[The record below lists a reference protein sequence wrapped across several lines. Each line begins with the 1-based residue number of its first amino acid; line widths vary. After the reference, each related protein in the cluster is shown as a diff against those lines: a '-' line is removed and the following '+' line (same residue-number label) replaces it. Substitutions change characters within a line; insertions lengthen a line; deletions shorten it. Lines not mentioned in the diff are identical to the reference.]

1 MDSPSSSNEE
11 WFSRCI
17 ARLLELRPP
26 LTEQEAAEV
35 AQVAFDSASDLEP
48 EDAAA
53 VFGEILNARVPVHDL
68 KRWMTKK
75 ESPLK
80 AGR

>member
-1 MDSPSSSNEE
+1 MDSLSSSNEE
-11 WFSRCI
+11 WFSRCTT
-17 ARLLELRPP
+17 RLRELRPS
-26 LTEQEAAEV
+26 LTEQDAAEV
-35 AQVAFDSASDLEP
+35 SQVAFDSASDLEP

>member
-1 MDSPSSSNEE
+1 MDAPSSSNEE
-11 WFSRCI
+11 WFGRFTT
-17 ARLLELRPP
+17 RLRELRPS
-26 LTEQEAAEV
+26 LIEQEAAEV

-75 ESPLK
+75 ESPLRR
-80 AGR
+80 GH